1 MNETTNKTIIIKNY
15 LENSDNILKQI
26 NDLNFINENY
36 LISKQNNSIE
46 NQRNS
51 NFIKNLNEECDKKII
66 FVIFVKNFF
75 IQKIN

>member
-1 MNETTNKTIIIKNY
+1 MNETTNKTIIIKNN

-46 NQRNS
+46 NQRN
-51 NFIKNLNEECDKKII
+51 FIKILNEDDE
-66 FVIFVKNFF
+66 KNYFCNF
-75 IQKIN
+75 C